1 LKLFGP
7 QLRVEVAR
15 LFELAWPIVL
25 TQLALMLMGTVDY
38 MMVGRAGVAEV
49 GAVMLGNVWKMGTV
63 LAGMGIVFG
72 ISPIVSQA
80 HGAGDA
86 RGVALALQ
94 RGIVL
99 ALVLS
104 PPLAVVWWL
113 APHAL
118 EAFGQEPAL
127 AARAGRY
134 VAVQIPSLPF
144 LLAWAVQREYLQGR
158 GIVMPTF
165 WVSMGANVLN
175 ALLNW
180 ALIFGHLGA
189 PALGAVGAGISTSI
203 LQGLLPFA
211 TFAWIAR
218 ARLHEGAWVP
228 WSRAALDPRG
238 LGRILR
244 LGGPVALALLLEMWT
259 FQTATLWAG
268 HLGEVALAAHSF
280 VLNLASLSFMVPLGV
295 SLAAVTRVGNLVG
308 AGRPHDAQRAAWVA
322 LALGAGSMAL
332 FALLFVTLR
341 HGLPR
346 LYTDEPEVVRLA
358 ASILPIAAAFQL
370 FDGTQVVGSG
380 ILRGMGR
387 TRPAAVIH
395 VVGFWGLA
403 LPLAW
408 WLTFRAG
415 LGLAGLWWG
424 LALGLASVAA
434 LLVLWVAWHGP
445 ARTEALGREPG

>member
-1 LKLFGP
+1 MKLLGP
-7 QLRVEVAR
+7 RSRIEIAR

-25 TQLALMLMGTVDY
+25 TQVALMLMGTVDY
-38 MMVGRAGVAEV
+38 MMVGRAGVGEV

-63 LAGMGIVFG
+63 LAGMGVVFG

-94 RGIVL
+94 RGVVL
-99 ALVLS
+99 AVLLS
-104 PPLAVVWWL
+104 PPLAALWWA
-113 APHAL
+113 APYAL
-118 EAFGQEPAL
+118 EAFGQEHDL
-127 AARAGRY
+127 AVRAGRY
-134 VAVQIPSLPF
+134 VAVQIPSLP
-144 LLAWAVQREYLQGR
+144 LVLAWAVQREYLQGR

-165 WVSMGANVLN
+165 WLAMGANALN

-203 LQGLLPFA
+203 LQGLLPVA
-211 TFAWIAR
+211 TLLWIR
-218 ARLHEGAWVP
+218 LARLHEGAWVP
-228 WSRAALDPRG
+228 WSRAALDRRG
-238 LGRILR
+238 LWRILK

-268 HLGEVALAAHSF
+268 TLGKIELAAHSF
-280 VLNLASLSFMVPLGV
+280 VLNLASMSFMVPLGV
-295 SLAAVTRVGNLVG
+295 SLAAVTRVGNLIG
-308 AGRPHDAQRAAWVA
+308 AGRPRAAQRSAWVA
-322 LALGAGSMAL
+322 LALGAGSMAV
-332 FALLFVTLR
+332 FAALFVLLR
-341 HGLPR
+341 GALPR
-346 LYTDEPEVVRLA
+346 LYTDDLEVARLA
-358 ASILPIAAAFQL
+358 TSILPIAAAFQL

-387 TRPAAVIH
+387 TRPAAAIH
-395 VVGFWGLA
+395 VIGFWGLA

-408 WLTFRAG
+408 WLTFRRD

-424 LALGLASVAA
+424 LALGLACVAM
-434 LLVLWVAWHGP
+434 LLVAWVAWRGP
-445 ARTEALGREPG
+445 RRTRALEREPD